1 MEASQTPAGGT
12 GQGSEE
18 AQGPDTQGG
27 APPAAEEAREA
38 ATPEPVAEE
47 EANPARD
54 QAPVATDAQD
64 TIVGDPGLRGEQQP
78 QQNEGASGSANTP
91 VRTSPPPPSA
101 QSGVPL
107 PEDRAAGVEPGPAGP
122 LGPGGVPMPQQGAP
136 TPPVPPQ
143 TPEESGEA
151 EEEREGGH
159 KIAGPEGAQ

>member
-122 LGPGGVPMPQQGAP
+122 LGPGGVPVPQQGGTSPAVAP
-136 TPPVPPQ
+136 EPVDEPAA
-143 TPEESGEA
+143 EA
-151 EEEREGGH
+151 EGREGGPA
-159 KIAGPEGAQ
+159 AG